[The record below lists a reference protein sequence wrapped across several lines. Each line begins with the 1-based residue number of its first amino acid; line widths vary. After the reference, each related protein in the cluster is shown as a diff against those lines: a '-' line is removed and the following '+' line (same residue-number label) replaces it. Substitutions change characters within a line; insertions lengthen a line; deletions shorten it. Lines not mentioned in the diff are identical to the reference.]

1 LIGFNVGNA
10 NVLSSIGPNN
20 IIIGTNISLSAGTT
34 NSINL
39 VVFYLQG
46 THIQQ
51 LLKSSILPQTN
62 GRIGVN
68 VVNPTQTFEVST
80 TILYGGLTANTI
92 SATYLNLPSSA
103 GGSDIRVTGGTYS
116 NGTALFTNNT
126 GGTFNVT
133 GFSTGSTSTNTTFTG
148 GTVTVIQYL
157 LMGLQQILYQQQL
170 ILIYQLILVTGG
182 TYTNGTA
189 LFTNNTGGTFNVTG
203 FSTGSTLL
211 IIHLQVVL

>member
-10 NVLSSIGPNN
+10 NVLSSIGPN
-20 IIIGTNISLSAGTT
+20 IIIGTNISQLEQQ
-34 NSINL
+34 IVYL

-51 LLKSSILPQTN
+51 LLKSKYSHKQMVELVLMWLIQRKHLRLV
-62 GRIGVN
+62 GG
-68 VVNPTQTFEVST
+68 T

-92 SATYLNLPSSA
+92 SATTYLNLPSSA

-133 GFSTGSTSTNTTFTG
+133 GFSTGSISTTT
-148 GTVTVIQYL
+148 
-157 LMGLQQILYQQQL
+157 
-170 ILIYQLILVTGG
+170 
-182 TYTNGTA
+182 
-189 LFTNNTGGTFNVTG
+189 
-203 FSTGSTLL
+203 
-211 IIHLQVVL
+211 LQVLQNW